1 MKEDRRVPNLLAQVG
16 TQETKLFC
24 GIAKIGFE
32 FDSTQKCFQM
42 QGKNCNR
49 CGRHAAKRGRV
60 SAAVTLPN
68 GRPTRRYLCARCVGE
83 LQSGARLAA

>member
-1 MKEDRRVPNLLAQVG
+1 MKKDRRMPDVLAHIG
-16 TQETKLFC
+16 IQETGFA
-24 GIAKIGFE
+24 GFAIGRFE
-32 FDSTQKCFQM
+32 HDSTEKRFPM

-68 GRPTRRYLCARCVGE
+68 GRPTRRYLCGRCVGE
-83 LQSGARLAA
+83 LQSGVRIAA